1 MLLSWHEENQG
12 FLRNVHKLPRGGWRA
27 GAGGA
32 DGAEESGEKNLHLEG
47 KENIILLIV
56 TFYVCLGGK
65 TYVRNRRIRR

>member
-1 MLLSWHEENQG
+1 MNITA
-12 FLRNVHKLPRGGWRA
+12 RGGWRA
-27 GAGGA
+27 GAGGQKREGGKRW
-32 DGAEESGEKNLHLEG
+32 DKNLHLEG